1 MNKTSVSLL
10 VTSLSMSLDELSSK
24 LGRTPSS
31 GSHSKGDARP
41 VKASW
46 SETIW
51 CFDSDAQE
59 SMPVQHHMERLALQF
74 PAAELKRVLPPGCDV
89 LVDIAL
95 FFDTV
100 NVSATIPH
108 RGIEIIGGYNA
119 KVEITCYP
127 STFERDK

>member
-1 MNKTSVSLL
+1 M
-10 VTSLSMSLDELSSK
+10 LDLSK
-24 LGRTPSS
+24 LPGPKRYGALIPTGR
-31 GSHSKGDARP
+31 
-41 VKASW
+41 KACRCS
-46 SETIW
+46 TIW
-51 CFDSDAQE
+51 S
-59 SMPVQHHMERLALQF
+59 VLALQF

-119 KVEITCYP
+119 RLEIICYP
-127 STFERDK
+127 STIESDK